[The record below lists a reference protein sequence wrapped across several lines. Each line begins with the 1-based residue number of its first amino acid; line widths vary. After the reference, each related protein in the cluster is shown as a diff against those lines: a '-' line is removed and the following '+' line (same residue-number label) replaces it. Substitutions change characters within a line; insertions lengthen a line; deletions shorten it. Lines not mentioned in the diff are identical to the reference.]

1 MTSRF
6 FENLLGKS
14 SPFIVAEISANHGG
28 SIAKAKELIQQA
40 CECGADAIK
49 LQTYTADTMTLNC
62 NREDFVVKEGLW
74 AGRTLYDLY
83 QEAQTPFEWQRELI
97 EFARSL
103 GTFVI
108 STPFDESAADLLDD
122 LEIDAIK
129 IASFEITD
137 LPLIEHIAAKGRPI
151 ILSTGLSSLLEIEEA
166 VETINEVGNK
176 ELVLLH
182 CISEYPSTPEN
193 QRLNSILELK
203 KKFGLPVGLSD
214 HTISPTAS
222 IVATALGAVLIEKH
236 FINDR
241 TDGGVDA
248 AFSINPQELRDLVKF
263 CLEASESLAQ
273 TGFSRPGGEEK
284 NLIFRRSLYYAD
296 DIRSGEKATL
306 ANVRRVR
313 PSFGMAP
320 KHQKSIIGKKLKR
333 DVKMG
338 ERVSFEDF
346 E

>member
-1 MTSRF
+1 MPSQF
-6 FENLLGKS
+6 FEKLLQKT

-28 SIAKAKELIQQA
+28 DIAKAKELIEQA
-40 CECGADAIK
+40 CECGADAVK

-62 NREDFVVKEGLW
+62 DREDFVVKEGPW

-103 GTFVI
+103 GTIVI
-108 STPFDESAADLLDD
+108 STPFDESATDLLDD
-122 LEIDAIK
+122 LKIDAIK

-137 LPLIEHIAAKGRPI
+137 LPLIRHIAKKGRPI

-166 VETINEVGNK
+166 TQVIREFGNQ

-193 QRLNSILELK
+193 QRLNNILELN

-236 FINDR
+236 FISDR
-241 TDGGVDA
+241 ADGGVDA
-248 AFSINPQELRDLVKF
+248 AFSINPQELRDLVKY
-263 CLEASESLAQ
+263 CSEASGSLAQ
-273 TGFSRPGGEEK
+273 TGFTRPDGEEK
-284 NLIFRRSLYYAD
+284 NLIFRRSLYFAD
-296 DIRSGEKATL
+296 DVKAGEKVTL
-306 ANVRRVR
+306 ENVRRVR

-320 KHQKSIIGKKLKR
+320 KHQKEIIGKTLKR

-338 ERVSFEDF
+338 ERVKAEDF

>member
-1 MTSRF
+1 MPSHF
-6 FENLLGKS
+6 FEKLLQKT

-28 SIAKAKELIQQA
+28 DIVKAKELIEQA
-40 CECGADAIK
+40 CECGADAVK

-103 GTFVI
+103 GTIVI
-108 STPFDESAADLLDD
+108 STPFDESATDLLDD
-122 LEIDAIK
+122 LKIDAIK

-137 LPLIEHIAAKGRPI
+137 LPLIKHIAKKGRPI

-166 VETINEVGNK
+166 TQVIREFGNQ

-193 QRLNSILELK
+193 QRLNNILELN

-236 FINDR
+236 FTNDR
-241 TDGGVDA
+241 ADGGVDA
-248 AFSINPQELRDLVKF
+248 AFSINPQELREMVKH
-263 CLEASESLAQ
+263 CSEASASLAQ
-273 TGFSRPGGEEK
+273 TGFTRPDGEEK
-284 NLIFRRSLYYAD
+284 NLIFRRSLYFAED
-296 DIRSGEKATL
+296 VKAGEKVTL
-306 ANVRRVR
+306 ENVRRVR

-320 KHQKSIIGKKLKR
+320 KHQKEIIGKTLKR

-338 ERVSFEDF
+338 ERVKAEDF

>member
-62 NREDFVVKEGLW
+62 NREDFVVKEGL
-74 AGRTLYDLY
+74 GRAELFMICIKKLKH
-83 QEAQTPFEWQRELI
+83 RLNGKELI

-166 VETINEVGNK
+166 VETINEMGNK
-176 ELVLLH
+176 ELVLPIVSANTL
-182 CISEYPSTPEN
+182 
-193 QRLNSILELK
+193 QRLKIRDL
-203 KKFGLPVGLSD
+203 
-214 HTISPTAS
+214 TAS
-222 IVATALGAVLIEKH
+222 
-236 FINDR
+236 
-241 TDGGVDA
+241 
-248 AFSINPQELRDLVKF
+248 
-263 CLEASESLAQ
+263 
-273 TGFSRPGGEEK
+273 
-284 NLIFRRSLYYAD
+284 
-296 DIRSGEKATL
+296 
-306 ANVRRVR
+306 
-313 PSFGMAP
+313 
-320 KHQKSIIGKKLKR
+320 
-333 DVKMG
+333 
-338 ERVSFEDF
+338 
-346 E
+346 